1 MTEKSR
7 ETVQDLFEE
16 VHNCVI
22 CGKPIREKKENEIW
36 VTYHPNEKRNLFVE
50 PGCRNLLKR
59 FEIAYGKEFY
69 VPESSSFVSVAAHS
83 MPISNIS

>member
-1 MTEKSR
+1 MTEKTI

-22 CGKPIREKKENEIW
+22 CGRPIRGKNESEIW
-36 VTYHPNEKRNLFVE
+36 VTYHPDEKRNLFVE
-50 PGCRNLLKR
+50 HGCMNLLKK

-69 VPESSSFVSVAAHS
+69 GPESSSFVSVAAHS